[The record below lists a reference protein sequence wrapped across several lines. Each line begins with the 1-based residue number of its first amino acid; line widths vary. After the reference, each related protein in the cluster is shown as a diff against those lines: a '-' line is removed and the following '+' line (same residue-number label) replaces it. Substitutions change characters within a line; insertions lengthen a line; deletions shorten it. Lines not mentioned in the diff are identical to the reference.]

1 MEAEVKDDRKYE
13 VEGGGLDTRCP
24 RFMRGWR
31 KFCAQVL
38 QESLK
43 QAHFTGKFALRHNF
57 EAGSRFSKRIRTQL
71 DGGCCAWLWL
81 HGQGSKDFTFSE
93 VCEVVDFDPD
103 EVLHAFHA
111 LFRDGEDINK
121 ADLWVQ
127 RRCDLTGC
135 LWAEE
140 GSYED

>member
-1 MEAEVKDDRKYE
+1 MTASMRWRVA
-13 VEGGGLDTRCP
+13 GLDTRCP

-57 EAGSRFSKRIRTQL
+57 EAGSGFSKRIRTQL

-93 VCEVVDFDPD
+93 VCEVVDFDPE
-103 EVLHAFHA
+103 EVLRAFHA
-111 LFRDGEDINK
+111 PISGRGGHKQSGPMGATTLRFDWLFVGRGGQ
-121 ADLWVQ
+121 L
-127 RRCDLTGC
+127 
-135 LWAEE
+135 
-140 GSYED
+140 

>member
-1 MEAEVKDDRKYE
+1 MSTQVMEDRHYE
-13 VEGGGLDTRCP
+13 CVGGGLDTRCP

-38 QESLK
+38 QDSLK

-57 EAGSRFSKRIRTQL
+57 EAGSKFSKRIRTQL
-71 DGGCCAWLWL
+71 DGGCSAWLWM
-81 HGQGSKDFTFSE
+81 HGHGSKDFTFSE
-93 VCEVVDFDPD
+93 VCEVVDFDA
-103 EVLHAFHA
+103 EAVLQSFHA
-111 LFRDGEDINK
+111 LFRDAGDINR

-127 RRCDLTGC
+127 RRCGLTDC